1 MATIAQVQVHCS
13 PRTWRQPALVD
24 RDLGPTFWM
33 PYRLA
38 QSAVRLDQPSVKASC
53 RCKYSRMSEN
63 SKIMILA
70 NYQSVVQSTW
80 LRRGRLYGQGQGL
93 PEPHSS
99 SGSLRRPLSWTVRA
113 TADELTA
120 TAVKAGEGVANVD
133 ILTRPTGSYA
143 NKRLTITQIKQP
155 LCNSQE
161 SADNWGLFETP

>member
-1 MATIAQVQVHCS
+1 MATIVQVQVNCS
-13 PRTWRQPALVD
+13 PRTWRQPALVN

-38 QSAVRLDQPSVKASC
+38 QSAVCLDQPSVKASC
-53 RCKYSRMSEN
+53 RCQYGRICEN
-63 SKIMILA
+63 FDIMILA
-70 NYQSVVQSTW
+70 NYRSVVQPTW
-80 LRRGRLYGQGQGL
+80 VRRGCLNGQGQGL

-133 ILTRPTGSYA
+133 ILTRPQVLMQTINS
-143 NKRLTITQIKQP
+143 RLLISSNHFLIRKS
-155 LCNSQE
+155 LR
-161 SADNWGLFETP
+161 